1 LTERHKLELRSSYR
15 SCLDV
20 AAEAGGIR
28 TVALCA
34 VSTGV
39 FGFPKPEA
47 ATIALR
53 TVAEWLSD
61 HPGVFSKVI
70 FNVFSDADR
79 KTYAAAL
86 SGRMTDAAI

>member
-1 LTERHKLELRSSYR
+1 MTEKHQLDLGGCYR

-28 TVALCA
+28 TVACCA
-34 VSTGV
+34 ISTGV
-39 FGFPKPEA
+39 FAFPQREA
-47 ATIALR
+47 AAIALR
-53 TVAEWLSD
+53 TVARWLGD

-79 KTYAAAL
+79 ETYAAAFA
-86 SGRMTDAAI
+86 GRTSHAAI

>member
-1 LTERHKLELRSSYR
+1 MDMASLNDQDRLALLRR
-15 SCLDV
+15 
-20 AAEAGGIR
+20 
-28 TVALCA
+28 A
-34 VSTGV
+34 V
-39 FGFPKPEA
+39 EY
-47 ATIALR
+47 
-53 TVAEWLSD
+53 